1 MFVMLVCFV
10 FLKLATDYYNIK
22 ERLFNKKK
30 TAGWPKYLLRILNIS
45 HPQQLFILMLRPSH
59 SSAQIFKINLFFTYL
74 NEVHLHLNKWSY
86 LNELI

>member
-10 FLKLATDYYNIK
+10 FLATDYVK

-30 TAGWPKYLLRILNIS
+30 TAGGPKYLLRILNIS

-59 SSAQIFKINLFFTYL
+59 SSAQIFKISLL
-74 NEVHLHLNKWSY
+74 
-86 LNELI
+86 ELIQLFPTKTTFISSF